1 MQNTCFSCSIF
12 INANLYVP
20 SNYCKFAGDFGSN
33 DDSGD
38 FEEIKQDCSRSDQPL
53 QPSIRSIFSGIR
65 PKETVIVVS
74 DFKREIK
81 LKVNCVAL

>member
-20 SNYCKFAGDFGSN
+20 FNYCKFAGDFGSN

-38 FEEIKQDCSRSDQPL
+38 FEEFKQDCMSNNVLPMYY
-53 QPSIRSIFSGIR
+53 IREELENMLEDRRYDLNFQIR
-65 PKETVIVVS
+65 Y
-74 DFKREIK
+74 
-81 LKVNCVAL
+81 